1 MENVV
6 KLQRKNLDL
15 PVDVWRKLG
24 ALAAL
29 QGTSLKSFAER
40 LLAAK
45 AAQVE
50 VVVNDNPSPSGDIWW
65 ENPENV
71 AKVDR
76 AIRQN
81 EAGEGDVKT
90 LDEIKEFLGL

>member
-15 PVDVWRKLG
+15 PVEVWRKLG

-40 LLAAK
+40 LLTAK

-50 VVVNDNPSPSGDIWW
+50 VVVNDNPSPSGDVWW
-65 ENPENV
+65 DNPENA

-76 AIRQN
+76 ALMQHK
-81 EAGEGDVKT
+81 AGQSEERT
-90 LDEIKEFLGL
+90 IDEIREFLGV